1 MDDAHFTLGPLSL
14 NVHAY
19 QFQDATDYWDANW
32 IIVTAEVNLPG
43 QAWVRADGLFLM
55 TAELARLRDELHMLY
70 DNLDAEA
77 GLWTIEPELNIR
89 LQGKETGTVLVEIE
103 ITPNQ
108 MTQEHRFYL
117 ELDQSYLPLA
127 ITQLNSILRK
137 FPVRGHPN

>member
-1 MDDAHFTLGPLSL
+1 MDDTHFTLGPLSL

-43 QAWVRADGLFLM
+43 QAWVRADGPFPM
-55 TAELARLRDELHMLY
+55 TAELARLRDESHMLY

-89 LQGKETGTVLVEIE
+89 L
-103 ITPNQ
+103 
-108 MTQEHRFYL
+108 
-117 ELDQSYLPLA
+117 
-127 ITQLNSILRK
+127 
-137 FPVRGHPN
+137 